1 MDTIY
6 VDHNATTPIAPEVY
20 QAMVPYLTRE
30 FYNPSS
36 MYERARGPAEA
47 IARSR
52 RVVADLL
59 GGVSPDEIVF
69 TACATESNNMALRGV
84 AHANPDRRHIITSAV
99 EHPAV
104 LEVCKAMQRDG
115 YQVDFL
121 PVDERGML
129 DVADFV
135 HALRQDTLIVS
146 LMHGN
151 NETGVLFPVEELAR
165 ITKETDPGILFHTDA
180 TQTVG
185 KVPIDLTGSFAHV
198 DLLSF
203 SGHKL
208 HAPKGVGALY
218 ARRGAPVSTFLIGG
232 HQERG
237 RRAGTENVAAIVA
250 MARACELC
258 REHASEGS
266 RVEAMRDRLESE
278 LVARIP
284 YAQVNGR
291 GAPRLPNTLN
301 VSFHYIEGES
311 ILFQLDAAGICA
323 SSGSA
328 CTSGSLEPSHV
339 LRAMHVPHTAAHGS
353 VRFSFSRYNTET
365 EVDAILERMP
375 GIVAALRK
383 ISPYWDSAR
392 NVPREGPEIHLV
404 SGAPTER

>member
-1 MDTIY
+1 MKTIY
-6 VDHNATTPIAPEVY
+6 ADNNATTPIAPEVY
-20 QAMVPYLTRE
+20 EAMIPYLTSE

-47 IARSR
+47 IGRARR
-52 RVVADLL
+52 TIADAL
-59 GGVSPDEIVF
+59 GGVSPDEIIF
-69 TACATESNNMALRGV
+69 TGCATESNNAALRGA
-84 AHANPDRRHIITSAV
+84 AHANPARRHIITSMV

-104 LEVCKAMQRDG
+104 LEVCKAMQREGHD
-115 YQVDFL
+115 VDFL

-135 HALRQDTLIVS
+135 RALRPDTLIVS

-180 TQTVG
+180 TQTMG
-185 KVPIDLTGSFAHV
+185 KLPIDLSGAFGHI

-208 HAPKGVGALY
+208 HAPKGVGALF
-218 ARRGAPVSTFLIGG
+218 ARRGAPVATFQIGG

-237 RRAGTENVAAIVA
+237 RRAGTENVAGIVA
-250 MARACELC
+250 MAKACELSLGHMGDEV
-258 REHASEGS
+258 RL
-266 RVEAMRDRLESE
+266 EAMRDRLERE

-284 YAQVNGR
+284 HTRVNGG

-353 VRFSFSRYNTET
+353 IRFSFSRYNTEQEIET
-365 EVDAILERMP
+365 IIDKMP
-375 GIVAALRK
+375 GVVAALRK
-383 ISPYWDSAR
+383 ISPYWDSER
-392 NVPREGPEIHLV
+392 NVPREGPEIRAG
-404 SGAPTER
+404 GARAST